1 MTEEKIKSHESSD
14 DIKIDV
20 NNITAFAKKYS
31 TLILLIAIVIAQF
44 MPNYGFLPWGGL
56 WMRMQTQNLPMLD
69 DLAKNAVENFFKN
82 QIINS
87 IQQNQDF
94 KGQDPNQFL
103 EEQWQKILKE
113 NKQQVE
119 EQIKQTA
126 VYLKDTEQYEENGIK
141 YTMMPD
147 IDPYQ
152 YLRLARNYLTYGA
165 LGDTTKNEESLD
177 SKVIAPIG
185 VDAKAYNELQPYI
198 LAYIYKIAKVFK
210 PQIPLMQAA
219 AYFPIIFVTLA
230 VIFAFLLG
238 RKITNNTG
246 GLFTATIISISSA
259 GVGRTQ
265 WGHADTDAYNL
276 FFPMLISW
284 LFAETI
290 QAQTVRKKMLFSL
303 TNAFVIGLYAF
314 AWVGWWYLFDFLI
327 AALLVQLIY
336 VILFNSAQIKQTAIT
351 IITYFFGS
359 FMFYFVFKRELTSF
373 FVSMLSPLNFNLI
386 RSAAHADVYDNLF
399 PNVYT
404 TVAELNPTTIT
415 GAINSIGGE
424 IFLIMGIIGKF
435 LRQLSL
441 SHQ

>member
-230 VIFAFLLG
+230 VIFTFLLG
-238 RKITNNTG
+238 RKITNNIG
-246 GLFTATIISISSA
+246 GFFAAIMIGIHTAGLS
-259 GVGRTQ
+259 RTQ

-276 FFPMLISW
+276 FFPIIIIW
-284 LFAETI
+284 LFVEILETKNF
-290 QAQTVRKKMLFSL
+290 KKKIVLSIL
-303 TNAFVIGLYAF
+303 NSAVLGLYAF
-314 AWVGWWYLFDFLI
+314 AWAGWWYIFDSIL
-327 AALLVQLIY
+327 AALFVQIAYTLVFDRQNVKSAISTFAVYLIGTS
-336 VILFNSAQIKQTAIT
+336 IFRGLLKEDFIS
-351 IITYFFGS
+351 IIH
-359 FMFYFVFKRELTSF
+359 E
-373 FVSMLSPLNFNLI
+373 
-386 RSAAHADVYDNLF
+386 D
-399 PNVYT
+399 
-404 TVAELNPTTIT
+404 
-415 GAINSIGGE
+415 
-424 IFLIMGIIGKF
+424 
-435 LRQLSL
+435 
-441 SHQ
+441 